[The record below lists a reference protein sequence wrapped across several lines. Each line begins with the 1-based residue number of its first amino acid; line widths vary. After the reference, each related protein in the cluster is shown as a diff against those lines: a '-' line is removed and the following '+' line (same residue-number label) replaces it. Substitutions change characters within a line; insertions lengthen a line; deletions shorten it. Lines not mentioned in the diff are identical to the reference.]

1 MIRATSVSGD
11 AGCIY
16 FFDSIFFF
24 ELSQD
29 FVVLSGSRCY
39 SLPESLTSK
48 GRFESMILNG
58 PHHTEKEREELS
70 TVVLLFFFSLYI
82 MRQITNHSHSNPP
95 TRRRPSFFIFL
106 RPCSC
111 VCVYSFY
118 TYSWLNRSW
127 LNTANGSGGGGRWNV
142 GGIYSTTVRIY
153 ERLTAQA
160 ASRHLCVDRFQTKQ
174 YLAKRANLVS
184 PFRLN
189 IIVFFFSLKKNK
201 TIFVGSLKRK
211 KMESNMDEV

>member
-70 TVVLLFFFSLYI
+70 TVVLLFFLLSLYNATDHQSFPFKSSDPTPAILFHLPTPVFMCVCLQFLYIQLIESVLVEYRQWVRGGRTLKCRRNIFYYCENLRAIDRSSGKSASLCRSLSNETISSKTCKSCLSFSLEHY
-82 MRQITNHSHSNPP
+82 RL
-95 TRRRPSFFIFL
+95 FL
-106 RPCSC
+106 FP
-111 VCVYSFY
+111 
-118 TYSWLNRSW
+118 
-127 LNTANGSGGGGRWNV
+127 
-142 GGIYSTTVRIY
+142 
-153 ERLTAQA
+153 
-160 ASRHLCVDRFQTKQ
+160 
-174 YLAKRANLVS
+174 
-184 PFRLN
+184 
-189 IIVFFFSLKKNK
+189 
-201 TIFVGSLKRK
+201 
-211 KMESNMDEV
+211 